1 MPKVATVRGEVDTET
16 LGQTL
21 MHEHIINITPD
32 IEKEYPDLS
41 WIGGISEARKVASY
55 AEAHH
60 LPVAPHDC
68 TGPITYTASV
78 HLSMNAPNTL
88 VQESVRSFYT
98 GWYKEIVT
106 DLPQMKDGYIYP
118 MSGAG
123 LGTRL
128 LPDLTKRPD
137 AKIRRSAT

>member
-1 MPKVATVRGEVDTET
+1 
-16 LGQTL
+16 
-21 MHEHIINITPD
+21 
-32 IEKEYPDLS
+32 
-41 WIGGISEARKVASY
+41 
-55 AEAHH
+55 
-60 LPVAPHDC
+60 VAPHDC

-78 HLSMNAPNTL
+78 HLSLNAPNTL

-106 DLPQMKDGYIYP
+106 DLPQMKDGYVYP
-118 MSGAG
+118 MSGSG

-137 AKIRRSAT
+137 AKIRRSAV